1 VGLGW
6 PRAKYVRSHCMAL
19 ASPLITSPT
28 RAPRLARTTTS
39 TFSTV
44 SLQRGGGAAVNR
56 PRAPTPLLCQ
66 QALGCA
72 PVLIFYFFMY
82 WSAPP
87 VLPGPD
93 HGFCL
98 RLVVRASITPL
109 PPPPPLSAH
118 ARVRSA
124 VYFLF
129 FSLLGRTLGRAEA
142 RSRVL
147 PPPGDARVYHSPA
160 PTPLPC
166 RQTREWAPL
175 LVICFLFCFSA
186 RAHPQSRGGPIM
198 AASPSVPLP

>member
-1 VGLGW
+1 MGLGW

-93 HGFCL
+93 HFLSCHG
-98 RLVVRASITPL
+98 SIVFLLSTLCCPL
-109 PPPPPLSAH
+109 PSH
-118 ARVRSA
+118 RVYISTHHIGVALRDHSPFHSRSA
-124 VYFLF
+124 
-129 FSLLGRTLGRAEA
+129 SRA
-142 RSRVL
+142 
-147 PPPGDARVYHSPA
+147 
-160 PTPLPC
+160 
-166 RQTREWAPL
+166 
-175 LVICFLFCFSA
+175 
-186 RAHPQSRGGPIM
+186 PQSPEEN
-198 AASPSVPLP
+198 AA